1 MQQRDYSQDLEAIL
15 LSKPQRLTAESFTM
29 VQDYIMKPL
38 AKTASN
44 ISAETDTNIEDAEGT
59 NV

>member
-44 ISAETDTNIEDAEGT
+44 ISAETDTNIEDG
-59 NV
+59 